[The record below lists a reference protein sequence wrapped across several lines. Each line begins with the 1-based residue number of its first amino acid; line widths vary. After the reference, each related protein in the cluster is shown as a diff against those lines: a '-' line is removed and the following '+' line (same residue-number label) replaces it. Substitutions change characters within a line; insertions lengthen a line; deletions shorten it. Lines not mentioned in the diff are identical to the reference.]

1 MKKRLEHEETTASAK
16 VGRLV
21 MTGLFMAMT
30 CVATMVLVV
39 PSPSGGYMNL
49 GDAIVLLGA
58 FLLGP
63 VYGGLAGGI
72 GAAIAD
78 LLAGYAVYAPATL
91 GIKLLMGLVAGI
103 LYRCVGNRWK
113 TAGLVVCCIVAESI
127 MVIGY
132 WLYDGFLMGSLAG
145 SAVGIPANLMQAAF
159 GIVAATLLTVA
170 LRKTPGFRKFFES

>member
-1 MKKRLEHEETTASAK
+1 MATESRLERGYRNEKTLEHEETTASAK

-78 LLAGYAVYAPATL
+78 LLAGYTHTSDF
-91 GIKLLMGLVAGI
+91 I
-103 LYRCVGNRWK
+103 
-113 TAGLVVCCIVAESI
+113 
-127 MVIGY
+127 
-132 WLYDGFLMGSLAG
+132 F
-145 SAVGIPANLMQAAF
+145 AF
-159 GIVAATLLTVA
+159 IRQL
-170 LRKTPGFRKFFES
+170 